1 MKNIAAILNR
11 KFSDRLNPV
20 WVKEMRQMLNGRALL
35 GSAAAPVI
43 VGLLFSYLE
52 SCWRGSYQGD
62 DAVFFWYLFCY
73 WVILLIPVL
82 ECVSRWHYERGQ
94 DCLTPEYTTA
104 LSAFTILNGKLLAA
118 LTSALIVF
126 LLGLPVFC
134 FLFFHSKLPVIDY
147 FILFV
152 PDYLM
157 TVMLLFLLCL
167 LPQRKK
173 TSPGSLP
180 GLVLIG
186 LLFWITDYVLLAI
199 LLFNTSLE
207 PDRAQFLFHVSLLSF
222 AAAVQCYFWCHAR
235 LLPARANRML
245 LPRIAGL
252 ILCLL
257 FIPANGVYS
266 FNTGVLFSVYGV
278 INILTASCERFELTD
293 RCRAA
298 LPKKIIPRLIV
309 RFFSSGAY
317 SGLIYGMAF
326 LAAGAVWKGMETVTF
341 HSVCFYLLF
350 YALLTLVIRRWKPD
364 WKPWAVLLTVYGI
377 CNFLALFN
385 LVHSDGWFSILTP
398 MNILEGGVRL
408 IVPLVFSGAVLLI
421 VLIQAFLPAASGKH
435 DQAAEFDGK

>member
-1 MKNIAAILNR
+1 MKNIAEILNR
-11 KFSDRLNPV
+11 QFSDSLNPV

-35 GSAAAPVI
+35 GSVAALII
-43 VGLLFSYLE
+43 VGLLFSYLGTGGIYGNFQE
-52 SCWRGSYQGD
+52 AEQSFC
-62 DAVFFWYLFCY
+62 FYLFCY

-104 LSAFTILNGKLLAA
+104 LFSFTILNGKLLAA
-118 LTSALIVF
+118 LTSTLILF
-126 LLGLPVFC
+126 LIGLPVFC
-134 FLFFHSKLPVIDY
+134 FLFFLSKWPFIDY
-147 FILFV
+147 FILFL
-152 PDYLM
+152 PNYLM
-157 TVMLLFLLCL
+157 TAMLLFLLCL

-186 LLFWITDYVLLAI
+186 LLFWIAVFVSLANLLAH
-199 LLFNTSLE
+199 SLDPE
-207 PDRAQFLFHVSLLSF
+207 HAPILFHVSLLSF
-222 AAAVQCYFWCHAR
+222 AAAVQCYFWCYAR

-252 ILCLL
+252 IICLL
-257 FIPANGVYS
+257 FISANGVYS
-266 FNTGVLFSVYGV
+266 FDTGVLFSVYGV
-278 INILTASCERFELTD
+278 INILAASCERFELTD

-298 LPKKIIPRLIV
+298 LPKQPIVRLIV
-309 RFFSSGAY
+309 LFFSSGAY

-350 YALLTLVIRRWKPD
+350 YALVTLVIRRWKPD
-364 WKPWAVLLTVYGI
+364 WKPLAILLVVYAF

-385 LVHSDGWFSILTP
+385 IVHPDGWFSILTP
-398 MNILEGGVRL
+398 MNILEGGARL
-408 IVPLVFSGAVLLI
+408 IVPLAFSGAVLLI
-421 VLIQAFLPAASGKH
+421 VLIQAFLPSASRGSFRPK
-435 DQAAEFDGK
+435 

>member
-11 KFSDRLNPV
+11 KFSDSLNPV

-35 GSAAAPVI
+35 GSVAALII
-43 VGLLFSYLE
+43 VGLLFSYLG

-94 DCLTPEYTTA
+94 DCLTPEYTTS
-104 LSAFTILNGKLLAA
+104 LSSFTILNGKLLAA
-118 LTSALIVF
+118 LTSTLILF
-126 LLGLPVFC
+126 LIGLPVFC
-134 FLFFHSKLPVIDY
+134 FLFFLSKWPFIDY
-147 FILFV
+147 FILFL
-152 PDYLM
+152 PNYLM

-186 LLFWITDYVLLAI
+186 LLFWIAVFVLLAMI
-199 LLFNTSLE
+199 LSPSRLA
-207 PDRAQFLFHVSLLSF
+207 PDPDNAPILFHSSLLSLS
-222 AAAVQCYFWCHAR
+222 AAVECYFWCHAR

-257 FIPANGVYS
+257 FIPADGVYS
-266 FNTGVLFSVYGV
+266 FNTGVVFSVYGV
-278 INILTASCERFELTD
+278 INILTASFERFELTE
-293 RCRAA
+293 RCRDE
-298 LPKKIIPRLIV
+298 LPKQPIPRLIV
-309 RFFSSGAY
+309 LFFSSGAY
-317 SGLIYGMAF
+317 SGLIYGMVF

-341 HSVCFYLLF
+341 HSVCFYFLF
-350 YALLTLVIRRWKPD
+350 YALLALVIRRWKPG
-364 WKPWAVLLTVYGI
+364 WTPWALLLVYAF

-385 LVHSDGWFSILTP
+385 IVHPDGWFSILTP
-398 MNILEGGVRL
+398 MNILEGGARL
-408 IVPLVFSGAVLLI
+408 MVPLAFSGAVLLI
-421 VLIQAFLPAASGKH
+421 VLIQAFLPSASRGSFRPK
-435 DQAAEFDGK
+435 

>member
-35 GSAAAPVI
+35 GGIAALMIA
-43 VGLLFSYLE
+43 GLFFSYLWT
-52 SCWRGSYQGD
+52 CWEELHKGETAS
-62 DAVFFWYLFCY
+62 FNFYLFCY

-94 DCLTPEYTTA
+94 DCLTPEYTTG
-104 LSAFTILNGKLLAA
+104 LSAFAILNGKLLAA

-126 LLGLPVFC
+126 LLGLPFFVYMNHSVIP
-134 FLFFHSKLPVIDY
+134 FLDY
-147 FILFV
+147 LILFL
-152 PDYLM
+152 PNYLM

-167 LPQRKK
+167 LPRRKK

-186 LLFWITDYVLLAI
+186 LLFWIAVFVLLAS
-199 LLFNTSLE
+199 LLRPSRLAPE
-207 PDRAQFLFHVSLLSF
+207 PDRTEIRFHTAVLST
-222 AAAVQCYFWCHAR
+222 ALALECYCWCHAR

-252 ILCLL
+252 IICLL
-257 FIPANGVYS
+257 LIPADGVHS

-278 INILTASCERFELTD
+278 INILAASCERFELTE

-298 LPKKIIPRLIV
+298 LPKRIIPRLAV
-309 RFFSSGAY
+309 LFFSSGAY
-317 SGLIYGMAF
+317 SGLVYGMVF
-326 LAAGAVWKGMETVTF
+326 LAVGAIWKGMETVTF
-341 HSVCFYLLF
+341 HSACFYLMF
-350 YALLTLVIRRWKPD
+350 YALATLVIRRWRPD
-364 WKPWAVLLTVYGI
+364 WPPWAILLTFYGI

-385 LVHSDGWFSILTP
+385 LVHPDGWFSILTP
-398 MNILEGGVRL
+398 MNILEGNARL
-408 IVPLVFSGAVLLI
+408 IVPLTLSGTVLLI
-421 VLIQAFLPAASGKH
+421 VLIQALFARRG
-435 DQAAEFDGK
+435 AEGH

>member
-11 KFSDRLNPV
+11 KFSDSLNPV

-35 GSAAAPVI
+35 GSAAALII
-43 VGLLFSYLE
+43 VGLLFSNLGMGGIYGNFQE
-52 SCWRGSYQGD
+52 AEQSFC
-62 DAVFFWYLFCY
+62 FYLFCY

-104 LSAFTILNGKLLAA
+104 LSSFTILNGKLLAA
-118 LTSALIVF
+118 LTSTLI
-126 LLGLPVFC
+126 LLLIGLPVFC
-134 FLFFHSKLPVIDY
+134 FLFDSKKLLFIDY

-152 PDYLM
+152 PNYLM

-186 LLFWITDYVLLAI
+186 LLFWVANFFLLTGM
-199 LLFNTSLE
+199 LSPSRRD
-207 PDRAQFLFHVSLLSF
+207 PDPDHVPILFHVSLLAF
-222 AAAVQCYFWCHAR
+222 AEAVQCYFWCHAR
-235 LLPARANRML
+235 LMPVRANRML

-252 ILCLL
+252 VLCLL

-266 FNTGVLFSVYGV
+266 FDTGLLFSVYGV
-278 INILTASCERFELTD
+278 INILAASCERFELTE

-298 LPKKIIPRLIV
+298 LPKKLIPRLTV
-309 RFFSSGAY
+309 LFFSSGAY
-317 SGLIYGMAF
+317 SGLIYGMVF
-326 LAAGAVWKGMETVTF
+326 LAAGAVWKWRETEIF
-341 HSVCFYLLF
+341 HSVCFYLMF
-350 YALLTLVIRRWKPD
+350 YALATLVIRRWKPD
-364 WKPWAVLLTVYGI
+364 WQPWAILLIVYAV

-385 LVHSDGWFSILTP
+385 LVHPDGWFSILTP
-398 MNILEGGVRL
+398 MNILESGVRL
-408 IVPLVFSGAVLLI
+408 VVPLAFCGAVLLV
-421 VLIQAFLPAASGKH
+421 VLIQALFARRRSEG
-435 DQAAEFDGK
+435 

>member
-1 MKNIAAILNR
+1 MKKLAAILNR

-35 GSAAAPVI
+35 GSAAALI
-43 VGLLFSYLE
+43 IAGLLFSYLGPA
-52 SCWRGSYQGD
+52 WRGLTTD
-62 DAVFFWYLFCY
+62 PVFFLYLFCY

-94 DCLTPEYTTA
+94 DCLTPEYTTG

-118 LTSALIVF
+118 LTSTLILF
-126 LLGLPVFC
+126 LIGLPVC
-134 FLFFHSKLPVIDY
+134 FLFHSEWPFIDF
-147 FILFV
+147 FILFL
-152 PDYLM
+152 PNYLM
-157 TVMLLFLLCL
+157 TVTLLFLLCL

-180 GLVLIG
+180 DLVLIG
-186 LLFWITDYVLLAI
+186 LLFWIADFVLLAI
-199 LLFNTSLE
+199 LVAHSLE
-207 PDRAQFLFHVSLLSF
+207 PEHAPILFHSSLLSL
-222 AAAVQCYFWCHAR
+222 AAAVECYFWCHAR

-252 ILCLL
+252 VLCLL
-257 FIPANGVYS
+257 FIPADGVYS

-278 INILTASCERFELTD
+278 INILAASCERFELTE
-293 RCRAA
+293 RCRAE

-309 RFFSSGAY
+309 LFFSSGAY

-326 LAAGAVWKGMETVTF
+326 LTAGAVWKGMETVTF

-350 YALLTLVIRRWKPD
+350 YALLALVIRRWKPG
-364 WKPWAVLLTVYGI
+364 WTPWALLLVYAF

-385 LVHSDGWFSILTP
+385 IVHPDGWFSILTP
-398 MNILEGGVRL
+398 MNILEGNARL
-408 IVPLVFSGAVLLI
+408 IVPLALSGAVLLI
-421 VLIQAFLPAASGKH
+421 VLIQAILPSASRREILPK
-435 DQAAEFDGK
+435 